1 MHLKISARAESYTR
15 SACRQPSFG
24 AKEER
29 FAASQSHFAYRLV
42 FLGGYRIRSVPKI
55 KDFDRAAKTVGV
67 SIPPHPQTTAQAPQ
81 GFEILSVCTAVSAAA
96 ADAAQYSAS
105 AAAKIGR

>member
-1 MHLKISARAESYTR
+1 MESVNTLSFAALGAYWGAAELNYSLAVFIVILVHLKISARAESYIR

-67 SIPPHPQTTAQAPQ
+67 SIPPHP
-81 GFEILSVCTAVSAAA
+81 
-96 ADAAQYSAS
+96 
-105 AAAKIGR
+105 